1 MGRYA
6 VSVIGD
12 AFLSESDVRYGIA
25 RELGRALI
33 SNGYRVITGGLGG
46 CMEAV
51 CKGCRDSPAW
61 KEGDVIGILP
71 GYEPSEANDFVDVPI
86 ATGLSHYR
94 NGIVANSDAVIAIG
108 GGSGT
113 LSEMALAWVMNRLII
128 AFRVEGWSGRL
139 ADRKIDGR
147 VRYPE
152 IPDDRVY
159 GVDNVEEAIEYLKL
173 IPRYNRRAG
182 DLVDGL

>member
-1 MGRYA
+1 MRRYA

-51 CKGCRDSPAW
+51 CRGCRDSPAW